1 MEVSLMFDAASPDI
15 ETPAP
20 RGPHLAEPVGRP
32 QASTRPPGGGIRP
45 DCQTLNR
52 ALDVVF
58 MVAAEG
64 GMTLVQLQH
73 RLGLTKST
81 AYRLASALVTRGLLV
96 RVDQVYA
103 LGPRWIGLAA
113 LAPDRA
119 A

>member
-1 MEVSLMFDAASPDI
+1 MFDAASPVI
-15 ETPAP
+15 EPPAQ

-58 MVAAEG
+58 MIAAEG
-64 GMTLVQLQH
+64 GMTLPQLQA
-73 RLGLTKST
+73 RLHLTKST
-81 AYRLASALVTRGLLV
+81 AYRLASALLARGLLV
-96 RVDQVYA
+96 RADQVYS
-103 LGPRWIGLAA
+103 LGPKWIALAA
-113 LAPDRA
+113 LAPEPA